1 MGLLL
6 AYDRNALEPV
16 GTEPGVIVGDIASD
30 RRIHSTVDLKS
41 GEVALMAHRMQAV
54 PFTGDGSVVELRF
67 RPLVTAAQTA
77 LEVRGGAVQTTDGVF
92 ALDAQQLSVRLVPS
106 QFALVQNFPNPF
118 NPETTIAYD
127 LSERAPVRLEIYDIL
142 GQRVRVLM
150 DEVQVAG
157 RYQVRWD
164 GRNAQGQGV
173 GSGVYF
179 YRLQAG
185 GFNQVRRMLLLK

>member
-106 QFALVQNFPNPF
+106 QFALVQNFPNQF

>member
-1 MGLLL
+1 VGLLL

>member
-1 MGLLL
+1 
-6 AYDRNALEPV
+6 
-16 GTEPGVIVGDIASD
+16 
-30 RRIHSTVDLKS
+30 
-41 GEVALMAHRMQAV
+41 MAHRMQAV

-77 LEVRGGAVQTTDGVF
+77 LEVRGGAVQTANGVF

-150 DEVQVAG
+150 D
-157 RYQVRWD
+157 
-164 GRNAQGQGV
+164 
-173 GSGVYF
+173 
-179 YRLQAG
+179 
-185 GFNQVRRMLLLK
+185 